1 MDLMLNDLLQLTDD
15 EIANSR
21 IELNMTAGAGEE
33 RFVDRWL
40 KSEDSAK
47 ESGLTECSY
56 WPWYSEKKGQ
66 RNFQIG
72 QTVFSFIQIGYSEWL
87 FISAATITKILPG
100 QCATVSILE
109 KYKGLFGRLVVSYK
123 KGQTYGRYVFRFD
136 KLLPNIKVKEVLS
149 CRYSGDKFE
158 GYDNV
163 NLKYSMLKNIFDG
176 KIMPTYHEAL
186 EKITG
191 VYCLTDTSN
200 GMLYI
205 GSATGGGGV
214 WQRWG
219 NYLSSKHGGNV
230 KLRKLHDLEGD
241 AYFEKNF
248 TFTIIEYFGLSYD
261 PDKVK
266 KREQYWKRCFDTIA
280 HGYNDN

>member
-40 KSEDSAK
+40 RSEDSAK

-56 WPWYSEKKGQ
+56 WPWYGEKK

-87 FISAATITKILPG
+87 FISAATITNILPD
-100 QCATVSILE
+100 QRATVSILE

-136 KLLPNIKVKEVLS
+136 KLLPNIKVKEVLP

-163 NLKYSMLKNIFDG
+163 NLPYSMLKNIFDG
-176 KIMPTYHEAL
+176 KIMPTYHEDCN
-186 EKITG
+186 K
-191 VYCLTDTSN
+191 N
-200 GMLYI
+200 K
-205 GSATGGGGV
+205 
-214 WQRWG
+214 QRQSFHHQ
-219 NYLSSKHGGNV
+219 LK
-230 KLRKLHDLEGD
+230 
-241 AYFEKNF
+241 
-248 TFTIIEYFGLSYD
+248 
-261 PDKVK
+261 
-266 KREQYWKRCFDTIA
+266 
-280 HGYNDN
+280 

>member
-21 IELNMTAGAGEE
+21 IELNMPAG

-56 WPWYSEKKGQ
+56 WPWRGEKT
-66 RNFQIG
+66 RNFLIG
-72 QTVFSFIQIGYSEWL
+72 QTVFSFIQIGYDEWL
-87 FISAATITKILPG
+87 FISAATITEILPK
-100 QCATVSILE
+100 QRATVSILE

-123 KGQTYGRYVFRFD
+123 KGKTHARHVFRLD
-136 KLLPNIKVKEVLS
+136 KLLPNIKVKEILS

-219 NYLSSKHGGNV
+219 NYLASKHGGNV
-230 KLRKLHDLEGD
+230 KLRKLHDLKGG
-241 AYFEKNF
+241 AYFEKYF

-261 PDKVK
+261 PNKIK
-266 KREQYWKRCFDTIA
+266 AREQHWKRCFDTIA